1 MNNSQRIIR
10 VFTSSDFFFFDFQD
24 CVLNNSTCGWGQA
37 MGQQPS
43 NQKLVKQTGSLDS
56 SVNSLSASF
65 TSAHS
70 GGSPRTITPST
81 PNRNTQ
87 FTEVTI
93 QDRSGYV
100 PHVNRKTSASWEGS
114 QVTLSSHRSPVSDV
128 PFKFNELVKLTQ
140 ETRKSS
146 SACVA
151 QIPHVD
157 VHSYRYD
164 FELER
169 SVMRDSTNTS

>member
-1 MNNSQRIIR
+1 MLSNGAGSR
-10 VFTSSDFFFFDFQD
+10 
-24 CVLNNSTCGWGQA
+24 GQT

-43 NQKLVKQTGSLDS
+43 NQKLVKQTGSLDL
-56 SVNSLSASF
+56 SVNSLSTSF
-65 TSAHS
+65 TSAHP
-70 GGSPRTITPST
+70 GGSPRTITPTT
-81 PNRNTQ
+81 PNRNTK

-100 PHVNRKTSASWEGS
+100 PQVNRKTSGTWEAS

-128 PFKFNELVKLTQ
+128 PFKFNELVRLTQ

-146 SACVA
+146 AACVA
-151 QIPHVD
+151 QIPRVD

-169 SVMRDSTNTS
+169 SVMRDSANSLNGTSDSGPH